1 MILEKVS
8 VSQIAS
14 FDPTQPAGCP
24 RRWWFRYVAGK
35 PEPETASKS
44 KGKDFHTSI
53 EHYLKTGED
62 VLSPEVRAG
71 KHLIRRGEKQYVEVQ
86 VPDRVFRLKLDFA
99 GVYLSGR
106 IDLLDCGTVH
116 LDGEG
121 AEVSEDVIEVLDWK
135 TTSSIAAYGKSGAAL
150 LTDPQMVGYGLA
162 VLNADRHADRV
173 RLSHVYFQTR
183 GQKLATKRTIVA
195 TRDHLE
201 GEHRRLTAVVSDMQ
215 RVAEISDASEVPK
228 NLLACSAY
236 GGCPHAS
243 YCPKSKVELLKNIWR
258 TPMSLRRATPAPQTQ
273 VPPAQQPAPV
283 APSAQAVHTAPV
295 QPAAPPA
302 QAVHTAPVQPAATHR
317 PVRAEVAAKL
327 REEIER
333 SDDEEGCA
341 DCGEELT
348 IRNVSRLVDGTIKH
362 IGCKGA
368 PPQIT
373 PPDQPVITLAQSF
386 EPVPP
391 ESIQTLP
398 AAARE
403 LAAQNVEPRRETS
416 KSEAQGAAEA
426 PKRGRGRPRKTA
438 PEPESQPGSPP
449 AAVEQRTERAAVQEA
464 GHTRTDIRP
473 ALQAHESR
481 DLAQSEQHE
490 LPATV
495 PEHTILIVDALV
507 ETCEMVYDLGPEV
520 DALAE
525 QLARQHNA
533 ADLRCAPADSPLSFG
548 KWKGALTA
556 VLRAEFTPRR
566 YQVGN
571 ASLCGLRCLGDEVRE
586 VAAQAIASKF
596 TTVVW
601 GRR

>member
-71 KHLIRRGEKQYVEVQ
+71 KHLIRRGERQHVEVQ
-86 VPDRVFRLKLDFA
+86 VPDRVFRLGLDFA

-162 VLNADRHADRV
+162 VLNADKYADRV

-183 GQKLATKRTIVA
+183 GQKLAAKRTIVA

-243 YCPKSKVELLKNIWR
+243 YCPKTEAERLKNIWR
-258 TPMSLRRATPAPQTQ
+258 TPMSLRRATQTQ
-273 VPPAQQPAPV
+273 VTPAQQPA
-283 APSAQAVHTAPV
+283 
-295 QPAAPPA
+295 PAAPPA
-302 QAVHTAPVQPAATHR
+302 QAVHTAPVQPVTAHR

-341 DCGEELT
+341 DCGEDLT
-348 IRNVSRLVDGTIKH
+348 IRNVSRLTDGTIKH

-403 LAAQNVEPRRETS
+403 LAAQNVELRREAV
-416 KSEAQGAAEA
+416 KPEAQASAAEA

-438 PEPESQPGSPP
+438 AEPESQTGSPP

-464 GHTRTDIRP
+464 EHTRTDIRP

>member
-1 MILEKVS
+1 MNLEKVS

-71 KHLIRRGEKQYVEVQ
+71 KHLIRRGERQHVEVQ
-86 VPDRVFRLKLDFA
+86 IPDQIFRLKLDFA

-162 VLNADRHADRV
+162 VLNADKYADRV

-183 GQKLATKRTIVA
+183 GQKLAAKRTIVA

-201 GEHRRLTAVVSDMQ
+201 GEHKRLTAVVNDMRDIARFSD
-215 RVAEISDASEVPK
+215 VSEVPK

-243 YCPKSKVELLKNIWR
+243 YCPKTEAERLKNIWR

-273 VPPAQQPAPV
+273 VTPAQQPA
-283 APSAQAVHTAPV
+283 
-295 QPAAPPA
+295 PAAPPA
-302 QAVHTAPVQPAATHR
+302 QAVHTAPVQPVTAHR

-327 REEIER
+327 RAEIER
-333 SDDEEGCA
+333 TDDEEGCA

-348 IRNVSRLVDGTIKH
+348 IRNVSRLTDGTIKH

-403 LAAQNVEPRRETS
+403 LAAQNVEPRRETA

-464 GHTRTDIRP
+464 EHTRTDIRP

-490 LPATV
+490 LPASPV
-495 PEHTILIVDALV
+495 PENTILIVDALV
-507 ETCEMVYDLGPEV
+507 ETCELVYDLGPEV

-533 ADLRCAPADSPLSFG
+533 ADLRCAPSDSPLSFG

-556 VLRAEFTPRR
+556 VLRAEFTPRT
-566 YQVGN
+566 
-571 ASLCGLRCLGDEVRE
+571 SLCGLRCLGDEVRD

>member
-1 MILEKVS
+1 MNLEKVS

-35 PEPETASKS
+35 SEPETASKS

-71 KHLIRRGEKQYVEVQ
+71 KHLIRRGERQYVEVQ
-86 VPDRVFRLKLDFA
+86 VPDRVFRLGLDFA

-106 IDLLDCGTVH
+106 IDLLDCGTIH

-162 VLNADRHADRV
+162 VLNADKYADRV

-183 GQKLATKRTIVA
+183 GQKLAAKRTIVA

-201 GEHRRLTAVVSDMQ
+201 GEHRRLTAVVNDMRAIAQ
-215 RVAEISDASEVPK
+215 ISDASEVPK

-243 YCPKSKVELLKNIWR
+243 YCPKTEAERLKNIWR

-273 VPPAQQPAPV
+273 VTPAQQPAPD

-295 QPAAPPA
+295 QPA
-302 QAVHTAPVQPAATHR
+302 
-317 PVRAEVAAKL
+317 PVRAETAAKL
-327 REEIER
+327 RAEIER
-333 SDDEEGCA
+333 TDDEEGCA

-348 IRNVSRLVDGTIKH
+348 IRNVSRLTDGTIKH

-403 LAAQNVEPRRETS
+403 LAAQNVEPRRETA

-426 PKRGRGRPRKTA
+426 PKRGRGRPRKA
-438 PEPESQPGSPP
+438 EPESQTGSPP
-449 AAVEQRTERAAVQEA
+449 AATLPELVDEICDAILRSSTPKIAA
-464 GHTRTDIRP
+464 
-473 ALQAHESR
+473 QAHESR
-481 DLAQSEQHE
+481 DLAQSEQPE
-490 LPATV
+490 LPANPV
-495 PEHTILIVDALV
+495 PENTILIVDALV
-507 ETCEMVYDLGPEV
+507 ETCELVYDLGPEV

-533 ADLRCAPADSPLSFG
+533 ADLRCAPSDSPLSFG
-548 KWKGALTA
+548 KWKGALAA
-556 VLRAEFTPRR
+556 VLRAEFTPRT
-566 YQVGN
+566 
-571 ASLCGLRCLGDEVRE
+571 SLCGLRCLGDEVRE

>member
-86 VPDRVFRLKLDFA
+86 VPDQVFRLKLDFA

-162 VLNADRHADRV
+162 VLNADKYADRV

-183 GQKLATKRTIVA
+183 GQKLAAKRTIVA

-243 YCPKSKVELLKNIWR
+243 YCPKTEAERLKNIWR

-273 VPPAQQPAPV
+273 VTPAQQLASV
-283 APSAQAVHTAPV
+283 APQQAVHMAPV
-295 QPAAPPA
+295 QPA
-302 QAVHTAPVQPAATHR
+302 
-317 PVRAEVAAKL
+317 PVRAETAAKL
-327 REEIER
+327 RAEIER
-333 SDDEEGCA
+333 SDDEQGCA

-348 IRNVSRLVDGTIKH
+348 IRNVSRLLDGTIKH

-368 PPQIT
+368 AAQVA

-403 LAAQNVEPRRETS
+403 LAAQNVEPRRETA

-464 GHTRTDIRP
+464 EHTRTDIRP

-490 LPATV
+490 LPASPV
-495 PEHTILIVDALV
+495 PENTILIVDALV
-507 ETCEMVYDLGPEV
+507 ETCELVYDLGPEV

-533 ADLRCAPADSPLSFG
+533 ADLRCAPSDSPLSFG

-556 VLRAEFTPRR
+556 VLRAEFTPRT
-566 YQVGN
+566 
-571 ASLCGLRCLGDEVRE
+571 SLCGLRCLGDEVRE

>member
-35 PEPETASKS
+35 PEPETQAKS

-71 KHLIRRGEKQYVEVQ
+71 KHLIRRGERQHVEVQ
-86 VPDRVFRLKLDFA
+86 VPDQVFRLKLDFA

-162 VLNADRHADRV
+162 VLNADKYADRV

-183 GQKLATKRTIVA
+183 GQKLAAKRTIVA

-236 GGCPHAS
+236 RGCPHAS
-243 YCPKSKVELLKNIWR
+243 YCPKTEAERLKNIWR

-273 VPPAQQPAPV
+273 VTPAQQPA
-283 APSAQAVHTAPV
+283 
-295 QPAAPPA
+295 PAAPPA
-302 QAVHTAPVQPAATHR
+302 QAVHTAPVQPVTAHR

-333 SDDEEGCA
+333 SDDEGCA

-348 IRNVSRLVDGTIKH
+348 IRNVSRLLDGTIKH

-368 PPQIT
+368 AAQVA

-403 LAAQNVEPRRETS
+403 LAAQNVEPRREAA

-464 GHTRTDIRP
+464 EHTRTDIRP

-490 LPATV
+490 LPASPV
-495 PEHTILIVDALV
+495 PENTILIVDALV
-507 ETCEMVYDLGPEV
+507 ETCELVYDLGPEV

-533 ADLRCAPADSPLSFG
+533 ADLRCAPSDSPLSFG

-556 VLRAEFTPRR
+556 VLRAEFTPRT
-566 YQVGN
+566 
-571 ASLCGLRCLGDEVRE
+571 SLCGLRCLGDEVRE

-596 TTVVW
+596 TTVIW

>member
-1 MILEKVS
+1 MTLEKVS

-24 RRWWFRYVAGK
+24 RRWWFRYVAGR
-35 PEPETASKS
+35 PEPETKAKG

-53 EHYLKTGED
+53 EYYLKTGED

-71 KHLIRRGEKQYVEVQ
+71 KHLIRRGDQQHIEVQ
-86 VPDRVFRLKLDFA
+86 VPDEVFHLKLDFA

-106 IDLLDCGTVH
+106 IDLLDCGTIH

-121 AEVSEDVIEVLDWK
+121 TEVSEDVIEVLDWK

-183 GQKLATKRTIVA
+183 GQKLAAKRTIVA

-201 GEHRRLTAVVSDMQ
+201 GEHRRLTAVVNDMRAIAQ
-215 RVAEISDASEVPK
+215 ISDVSEVPK

-243 YCPKSKVELLKNIWR
+243 YCPKTEAERLKNIWR

-273 VPPAQQPAPV
+273 VTPAQQPAPA
-283 APSAQAVHTAPV
+283 APSEQAVHM
-295 QPAAPPA
+295 
-302 QAVHTAPVQPAATHR
+302 APVQPAATHR

-348 IRNVSRLVDGTIKH
+348 IRNVSRLVDGTIRH

-368 PPQIT
+368 AAQVA

-398 AAARE
+398 PQARE
-403 LAAQNVEPRRETS
+403 LAAQNVEPRREVA
-416 KSEAQGAAEA
+416 KSEAQASASEA
-426 PKRGRGRPRKTA
+426 PRRGRGRPRKTVG
-438 PEPESQPGSPP
+438 PEPQPGSLP
-449 AAVEQRTERAAVQEA
+449 AVEPEQRVAVQEVEQQ
-464 GHTRTDIRP
+464 RTDIRP
-473 ALQAHESR
+473 APQAHESA
-481 DLAQSEQHE
+481 DPDPQ
-490 LPATV
+490 LPANPV
-495 PEHTILIVDALV
+495 PENTILIVDALV
-507 ETCEMVYDLGPEV
+507 ETCELVYDLGPEV

-533 ADLRCAPADSPLSFG
+533 ADLRCAPSDSPLSFG
-548 KWKGALTA
+548 KWKGALAA
-556 VLRAEFTPRR
+556 VLRAEFTPRT
-566 YQVGN
+566 
-571 ASLCGLRCLGDEVRE
+571 SLCGLRCLGDEVRE

-596 TTVVW
+596 TTVIW

>member
-35 PEPETASKS
+35 PEPETVSKS

-71 KHLIRRGEKQYVEVQ
+71 KHLIRRGERQHVEVQ
-86 VPDRVFRLKLDFA
+86 VPDRVFRLGLDFA

-162 VLNADRHADRV
+162 VLNADKYADRV

-183 GQKLATKRTIVA
+183 GQKLAAKRTIVA

-201 GEHRRLTAVVSDMQ
+201 GEHRRLIAVVNDMQ

-236 GGCPHAS
+236 RGCPHAS
-243 YCPKSKVELLKNIWR
+243 YCPKTEAERLKNIWR

-273 VPPAQQPAPV
+273 VTPAQQPA
-283 APSAQAVHTAPV
+283 
-295 QPAAPPA
+295 PAAPPA
-302 QAVHTAPVQPAATHR
+302 QAVHTAPVQPATTTY
-317 PVRAEVAAKL
+317 PVRAEIEAKL
-327 REEIER
+327 RAEIER
-333 SDDEEGCA
+333 TDDGEGCA

-348 IRNVSRLVDGTIKH
+348 IRNVSRLTDGTIKH

-403 LAAQNVEPRRETS
+403 LAAQNVEPRRETA

-426 PKRGRGRPRKTA
+426 PKRGRGRPRKTE

-464 GHTRTDIRP
+464 EHTRTDIRP

-490 LPATV
+490 LPASAV
-495 PEHTILIVDALV
+495 PENTILIVDALV

-556 VLRAEFTPRR
+556 VLRAEFTPRT
-566 YQVGN
+566 
-571 ASLCGLRCLGDEVRE
+571 SLCGLRCLGDEVRE

-596 TTVVW
+596 TTVIW

>member
-1 MILEKVS
+1 MILERVS

-71 KHLIRRGEKQYVEVQ
+71 KHLIRRGERQYVEVQ
-86 VPDRVFRLKLDFA
+86 VPDQVFRLHLDFA

-106 IDLLDCGTVH
+106 IDLLDCGTTH

-162 VLNADRHADRV
+162 VLNADKYADRV

-183 GQKLATKRTIVA
+183 GQKLASKRTIVA

-201 GEHRRLTAVVSDMQ
+201 GEHKRLTAVVNDMRDIAQ
-215 RVAEISDASEVPK
+215 INDVSEVPK

-243 YCPKSKVELLKNIWR
+243 YCPKTEAERLKNIWR

-273 VPPAQQPAPV
+273 VTPAQQPAPV
-283 APSAQAVHTAPV
+283 APS
-295 QPAAPPA
+295 A

-348 IRNVSRLVDGTIKH
+348 IRNVSRLVDGTIRH

-368 PPQIT
+368 AAQVA

-391 ESIQTLP
+391 EAIQTLP
-398 AAARE
+398 PQARE
-403 LAAQNVEPRRETS
+403 LAAQNVEPRREAA
-416 KSEAQGAAEA
+416 KPEGAAEA

-438 PEPESQPGSPP
+438 TESESQPGSLPT
-449 AAVEQRTERAAVQEA
+449 AVEPERAAVQEVE
-464 GHTRTDIRP
+464 HTRTDIRP
-473 ALQAHESR
+473 ALQAHE
-481 DLAQSEQHE
+481 LADSEPQ
-490 LPATV
+490 LPANLV
-495 PEHTILIVDALV
+495 PENTILIVDALV
-507 ETCEMVYDLGPEV
+507 ETCELVYDLGPEV

-533 ADLRCAPADSPLSFG
+533 ADLRCAPSDSPLSFG
-548 KWKGALTA
+548 KWKGALAA
-556 VLRAEFTPRR
+556 VLRAEFTPRT
-566 YQVGN
+566 
-571 ASLCGLRCLGDEVRE
+571 SLCGLRCLGDEVRE

>member
-53 EHYLKTGED
+53 EHYLRTGED

-71 KHLIRRGEKQYVEVQ
+71 KHLIRRGERQHVEVQ
-86 VPDRVFRLKLDFA
+86 VPDRVFRLGLDFA

-162 VLNADRHADRV
+162 VLNADKYADRV

-183 GQKLATKRTIVA
+183 GQKLAAKRTIVA
-195 TRDHLE
+195 TRNHLE
-201 GEHRRLTAVVSDMQ
+201 GEHRRLTAVVNDMRDIAQ
-215 RVAEISDASEVPK
+215 ISDVSEVPK

-236 GGCPHAS
+236 RGCPHAS
-243 YCPKSKVELLKNIWR
+243 YCPKTEAERLKNIWR

-273 VPPAQQPAPV
+273 VTPAQQPAPV
-283 APSAQAVHTAPV
+283 T
-295 QPAAPPA
+295 PPA
-302 QAVHTAPVQPAATHR
+302 QAVHTAPVQPATTHR

-348 IRNVSRLVDGTIKH
+348 IRNVSRLTDGTIKH

-391 ESIQTLP
+391 EAIQTLP

-403 LAAQNVEPRRETS
+403 LAVQNVEPRREAVKPEVQAGTS
-416 KSEAQGAAEA
+416 EA
-426 PKRGRGRPRKTA
+426 PKRGRGRPRKPA
-438 PEPESQPGSPP
+438 AEPESQPQPGS
-449 AAVEQRTERAAVQEA
+449 AAVEPQPAAAVQEVE
-464 GHTRTDIRP
+464 HTHIDIRP
-473 ALQAHESR
+473 AESR
-481 DLAQSEQHE
+481 DLAQSEQPE
-490 LPATV
+490 LPASPV
-495 PEHTILIVDALV
+495 PENTILIVDALV
-507 ETCEMVYDLGPEV
+507 ETCELVYDLGPDV

-533 ADLRCAPADSPLSFG
+533 ADLRCAPSDSPLSFG

-556 VLRAEFTPRR
+556 VLRAEFTPRTT
-566 YQVGN
+566 
-571 ASLCGLRCLGDEVRE
+571 LCGLRCLGDEVRE

>member
-44 KGKDFHTSI
+44 KGKDFHASI

-71 KHLIRRGEKQYVEVQ
+71 KHLIRRGDQQHIEVQ
-86 VPDRVFRLKLDFA
+86 VPDEVFHLKLDFA

-135 TTSSIAAYGKSGAAL
+135 TTSSIAAYGKAGAAL

-183 GQKLATKRTIVA
+183 GQKLASKRTIVA

-201 GEHRRLTAVVSDMQ
+201 GEHKRLTAVVNDM
-215 RVAEISDASEVPK
+215 RHVAEISDASEVPK

-243 YCPKSKVELLKNIWR
+243 YCPKTEAERLKNIWR
-258 TPMSLRRATPAPQTQ
+258 TPMSLRRATLAPQTQ
-273 VPPAQQPAPV
+273 VTPAQQPV
-283 APSAQAVHTAPV
+283 QTAPSEQAVHTAPV
-295 QPAAPPA
+295 Q
-302 QAVHTAPVQPAATHR
+302 TA
-317 PVRAEVAAKL
+317 PVRAEIEAKL
-327 REEIER
+327 RAEIER

-348 IRNVSRLVDGTIKH
+348 IRNVSRLVDGTIRH

-368 PPQIT
+368 AAQVA

-391 ESIQTLP
+391 EAIQTLP
-398 AAARE
+398 PQARE
-403 LAAQNVEPRRETS
+403 LAAQNVEPRREAA
-416 KSEAQGAAEA
+416 KSEGVAEA

-438 PEPESQPGSPP
+438 AESESQPGSLPTV
-449 AAVEQRTERAAVQEA
+449 VEPERAAVQKVEY
-464 GHTRTDIRP
+464 TRTDIRP
-473 ALQAHESR
+473 ALQAHE
-481 DLAQSEQHE
+481 LADPEPQ
-490 LPATV
+490 LPASSSAS
-495 PEHTILIVDALV
+495 TILIVDALV
-507 ETCEMVYDLGPEV
+507 ETCELVYDLGPEV
-520 DALAE
+520 DALVE
-525 QLARQHNA
+525 QLACQHNA
-533 ADLRCAPADSPLSFG
+533 ADLRCAPSDSPLSFG

-556 VLRAEFTPRR
+556 VLRAEFTPRT
-566 YQVGN
+566 
-571 ASLCGLRCLGDEVRE
+571 SLCGLRCLGDEVRE

>member
-86 VPDRVFRLKLDFA
+86 VPDQVFRLKLDFA

-162 VLNADRHADRV
+162 VLNADKYADRV

-183 GQKLATKRTIVA
+183 GQKLAAKRTIVA

-201 GEHRRLTAVVSDMQ
+201 GEHRRLTAVVNDMRAIAQ
-215 RVAEISDASEVPK
+215 ISDVSEVPK

-243 YCPKSKVELLKNIWR
+243 YCPKTEAERLKNIWR

-273 VPPAQQPAPV
+273 VTPAQQPASV
-283 APSAQAVHTAPV
+283 APQQAVHMAPV
-295 QPAAPPA
+295 QPA
-302 QAVHTAPVQPAATHR
+302 
-317 PVRAEVAAKL
+317 PVRAETAAKL
-327 REEIER
+327 RAEIER
-333 SDDEEGCA
+333 TDDEEGCA

-348 IRNVSRLVDGTIKH
+348 IRNVSRLTDGTIKH

-403 LAAQNVEPRRETS
+403 LAAQNVEPRRETA

-438 PEPESQPGSPP
+438 PEPQPGSLP
-449 AAVEQRTERAAVQEA
+449 AVEPEQRVAVQEVEQQ
-464 GHTRTDIRP
+464 RTDIRP

-490 LPATV
+490 LPASPV
-495 PEHTILIVDALV
+495 PENTILIVDALV

-556 VLRAEFTPRR
+556 VLRAEFTPRT
-566 YQVGN
+566 
-571 ASLCGLRCLGDEVRE
+571 SLCGLRCLGDEVRE

>member
-71 KHLIRRGEKQYVEVQ
+71 KHLIRRGERQHVEVQ
-86 VPDRVFRLKLDFA
+86 VPDRVFRLGLDFA

-162 VLNADRHADRV
+162 VLNADKYADRV

-183 GQKLATKRTIVA
+183 GQKLAAKRTIVA

-243 YCPKSKVELLKNIWR
+243 YCPKTEAERLKNIWR

-273 VPPAQQPAPV
+273 VTPAQQPA
-283 APSAQAVHTAPV
+283 
-295 QPAAPPA
+295 PAAPPA
-302 QAVHTAPVQPAATHR
+302 QAVHTAPVQPVTAHR

-348 IRNVSRLVDGTIKH
+348 IRNVSRLLDGTIKH

-368 PPQIT
+368 AAQVA

-398 AAARE
+398 PQARE
-403 LAAQNVEPRRETS
+403 LAVQNVEPRRETA
-416 KSEAQGAAEA
+416 KSEAQGAAGAAEA

-438 PEPESQPGSPP
+438 AEPESQTGSPP
-449 AAVEQRTERAAVQEA
+449 AAVESRPAAVQEA
-464 GHTRTDIRP
+464 EHTRTDIRP
-473 ALQAHESR
+473 ALQARESR

-495 PEHTILIVDALV
+495 PENTILIVDALV

-533 ADLRCAPADSPLSFG
+533 ADLRCAPSDSPLAFG

-556 VLRAEFTPRR
+556 VLRAEFTPRT
-566 YQVGN
+566 
-571 ASLCGLRCLGDEVRE
+571 SLCRLRCLGDEVRD

>member
-44 KGKDFHTSI
+44 KGKDLHTSI

-86 VPDRVFRLKLDFA
+86 VPDRVFRLHLDFA
-99 GVYLSGR
+99 GVYLSGK
-106 IDLLDCGTVH
+106 IDLLDCGTTH

-243 YCPKSKVELLKNIWR
+243 YCPKSEVELLKNIWR

-273 VPPAQQPAPV
+273 VTTAQAT
-283 APSAQAVHTAPV
+283 PSAQAVHTAPV
-295 QPAAPPA
+295 QPA
-302 QAVHTAPVQPAATHR
+302 TTTYL
-317 PVRAEVAAKL
+317 VRAETEAKLRAVEAKL

-348 IRNVSRLVDGTIKH
+348 IRNVSRLLDGTIKH

-368 PPQIT
+368 AAQVA

-398 AAARE
+398 PQARE
-403 LAAQNVEPRRETS
+403 LAAQNVEPRREAAKPEVKAS
-416 KSEAQGAAEA
+416 ASEA
-426 PKRGRGRPRKTA
+426 PRRGRGRPRKTA
-438 PEPESQPGSPP
+438 TEPESQPGSS
-449 AAVEQRTERAAVQEA
+449 AAVERVAVQEVE
-464 GHTRTDIRP
+464 HTRTELVARVASSQSTVLVVGDIRP
-473 ALQAHESR
+473 APESR

-490 LPATV
+490 LPASPV
-495 PEHTILIVDALV
+495 PENTILIVDALV
-507 ETCEMVYDLGPEV
+507 ETREMVYDLGPEV

-556 VLRAEFTPRR
+556 VLRAEFTPRT
-566 YQVGN
+566 
-571 ASLCGLRCLGDEVRE
+571 SLCGLRCLGDEVRE

>member
-1 MILEKVS
+1 MILERVS

-71 KHLIRRGEKQYVEVQ
+71 KHLIRRGERQYVEVQ
-86 VPDRVFRLKLDFA
+86 VPDRVFRLQLDFA

-106 IDLLDCGTVH
+106 IDLLDCGTTH

-162 VLNADRHADRV
+162 VLNADKYADRV

-183 GQKLATKRTIVA
+183 GQKLASKRTIVA

-201 GEHRRLTAVVSDMQ
+201 GEHRRLTAVVNDMRAIAQ
-215 RVAEISDASEVPK
+215 ISDVSEVPK

-243 YCPKSKVELLKNIWR
+243 YCPKTEAERLKNIWR

-273 VPPAQQPAPV
+273 VTPAQQPAPD
-283 APSAQAVHTAPV
+283 
-295 QPAAPPA
+295 APPA
-302 QAVHTAPVQPAATHR
+302 QAVHTVPVQPVATHR

-348 IRNVSRLVDGTIKH
+348 IRNVSRLVDGTIRH

-368 PPQIT
+368 AAQVA

-391 ESIQTLP
+391 EAIQTLP
-398 AAARE
+398 PQARE
-403 LAAQNVEPRRETS
+403 LAAQNVEPRREAA
-416 KSEAQGAAEA
+416 KPEGAAEA

-438 PEPESQPGSPP
+438 TESESQPGSLP
-449 AAVEQRTERAAVQEA
+449 AVEPEQRPQALPEMIDEICDAILRSSTPKIAA
-464 GHTRTDIRP
+464 
-473 ALQAHESR
+473 QAYESR
-481 DLAQSEQHE
+481 DLAQSEQCK
-490 LPATV
+490 LPANPV
-495 PEHTILIVDALV
+495 PENTILIVDALV
-507 ETCEMVYDLGPEV
+507 ETCELVYDLGPEV

-533 ADLRCAPADSPLSFG
+533 ADLRCAPSDSPLSFG
-548 KWKGALTA
+548 KWKGALAA
-556 VLRAEFTPRR
+556 VLRAEFTPRT
-566 YQVGN
+566 
-571 ASLCGLRCLGDEVRE
+571 SLCGLRCLGDEVRE

>member
-14 FDPTQPAGCP
+14 FDPAQPAGCP

-44 KGKDFHTSI
+44 KGKDFHASI

-71 KHLIRRGEKQYVEVQ
+71 KHLIRRGERQHVEVQ
-86 VPDRVFRLKLDFA
+86 VPDRVFRLELDFA
-99 GVYLSGR
+99 GVYLSGK
-106 IDLLDCGTVH
+106 IDLLDCGTTH

-121 AEVSEDVIEVLDWK
+121 AEVSEDIIEVLDWK

-183 GQKLATKRTIVA
+183 GQKLAAKRTIVA

-243 YCPKSKVELLKNIWR
+243 YCPKTEAERLKNIWR

-273 VPPAQQPAPV
+273 VTPAQQPAPQTQV
-283 APSAQAVHTAPV
+283 TPAQQPAPQTRVTPAQQQAVHTAPV
-295 QPAAPPA
+295 QPA
-302 QAVHTAPVQPAATHR
+302 TTTY
-317 PVRAEVAAKL
+317 PVRAEIEAKL
-327 REEIER
+327 RAEIER
-333 SDDEEGCA
+333 TDDEEGCA

-348 IRNVSRLVDGTIKH
+348 IRNVSRLLDGTITH

-368 PPQIT
+368 AAQVA
-373 PPDQPVITLAQSF
+373 PPDQPVIALAQSF

-391 ESIQTLP
+391 EAIQTLP

-403 LAAQNVEPRRETS
+403 LAAQNVEPRREAA
-416 KSEAQGAAEA
+416 KPEAQASAAEV
-426 PKRGRGRPRKTA
+426 PKRVRGRPRKTSA
-438 PEPESQPGSPP
+438 ESQPGSS
-449 AAVEQRTERAAVQEA
+449 AAVEPERAAVQEVE
-464 GHTRTDIRP
+464 HTRTDIRP
-473 ALQAHESR
+473 ALQAHE
-481 DLAQSEQHE
+481 LAD
-490 LPATV
+490 LPASPV
-495 PEHTILIVDALV
+495 PENTILIVDALV

-533 ADLRCAPADSPLSFG
+533 ADLRCAPSDSPLSFG
-548 KWKGALTA
+548 KWKGALAA
-556 VLRAEFTPRR
+556 VLRAEFTPRT
-566 YQVGN
+566 
-571 ASLCGLRCLGDEVRE
+571 SLCGLRCLGDEVRE
-586 VAAQAIASKF
+586 IAAQAIASKF
-596 TTVVW
+596 TTVIW

>member
-1 MILEKVS
+1 MTLEKVS

-35 PEPETASKS
+35 SEPETASKS

-183 GQKLATKRTIVA
+183 GQKLAAKRTIVA
-195 TRDHLE
+195 TRNHLE
-201 GEHRRLTAVVSDMQ
+201 GEHRRLIAVVNDMRDIAQ
-215 RVAEISDASEVPK
+215 ISDVSEVPK

-236 GGCPHAS
+236 RGCPHAS
-243 YCPKSKVELLKNIWR
+243 YCPKTEAERLKNIWR

-273 VPPAQQPAPV
+273 VTPAQQPAPV
-283 APSAQAVHTAPV
+283 T
-295 QPAAPPA
+295 PPA

-348 IRNVSRLVDGTIKH
+348 IRNVSRLVDGTIRH

-368 PPQIT
+368 AAQVA

-403 LAAQNVEPRRETS
+403 LAAQNVEPRREAA
-416 KSEAQGAAEA
+416 KPEAQASAAEA

-438 PEPESQPGSPP
+438 AEPESQPGSS
-449 AAVEQRTERAAVQEA
+449 AAVERVAVQEVE
-464 GHTRTDIRP
+464 HTRTDIRP
-473 ALQAHESR
+473 APESR
-481 DLAQSEQHE
+481 DLAQSEQPE
-490 LPATV
+490 LPASPV
-495 PEHTILIVDALV
+495 PENTILIVDALV
-507 ETCEMVYDLGPEV
+507 ETCELVYDLGPDV

-556 VLRAEFTPRR
+556 VLRAEFTPRT
-566 YQVGN
+566 
-571 ASLCGLRCLGDEVRE
+571 SLCGLRCLGDEVRE

>member
-8 VSQIAS
+8 VSQIAA

-35 PEPETASKS
+35 LEPETASKS
-44 KGKDFHTSI
+44 KGKDFHASI

-86 VPDRVFRLKLDFA
+86 IPDQIFRLKLDFA

-162 VLNADRHADRV
+162 VLNADKYADRV

-183 GQKLATKRTIVA
+183 GQKLAAKRTIVA

-243 YCPKSKVELLKNIWR
+243 YCPKTEAELLKNIWR

-273 VPPAQQPAPV
+273 VTPTQQPAPD
-283 APSAQAVHTAPV
+283 
-295 QPAAPPA
+295 APPA
-302 QAVHTAPVQPAATHR
+302 QAVHTAPVQPVTAHR

-348 IRNVSRLVDGTIKH
+348 IRNVSRLTDGTIKH

-391 ESIQTLP
+391 EAIQTLP

-403 LAAQNVEPRRETS
+403 LAVQNVEPRREAVKPEVQAGTS
-416 KSEAQGAAEA
+416 EA
-426 PKRGRGRPRKTA
+426 PKRRGRPRKTA
-438 PEPESQPGSPP
+438 AEPESQPQPGS
-449 AAVEQRTERAAVQEA
+449 AAVEA
-464 GHTRTDIRP
+464 
-473 ALQAHESR
+473 ESR
-481 DLAQSEQHE
+481 DLAQSEQPE

-495 PEHTILIVDALV
+495 PENTTLIVDALV
-507 ETCEMVYDLGPEV
+507 ETCELVYDLGPEV

-556 VLRAEFTPRR
+556 VLRAEFTPRT
-566 YQVGN
+566 
-571 ASLCGLRCLGDEVRE
+571 SLCGLRCLGDEVRE

>member
-14 FDPTQPAGCP
+14 FDSTQPAGCP
-24 RRWWFRYVAGK
+24 RRWWFRYIAGK
-35 PEPETASKS
+35 PEPETQAKS

-86 VPDRVFRLKLDFA
+86 IPDRVFRLKLDFA

-106 IDLLDCGTVH
+106 IDLLDCGSVH

-121 AEVSEDVIEVLDWK
+121 AEVNEDVIEVLDWK

-162 VLNADRHADRV
+162 VLNADKYADRV

-183 GQKLATKRTIVA
+183 GQKLAAKRTIVA

-201 GEHRRLTAVVSDMQ
+201 GEHRRLTAVVNDMRAIAQ
-215 RVAEISDASEVPK
+215 ISDAFEVPK

-243 YCPKSKVELLKNIWR
+243 YCPKTEAERLKNIWR

-273 VPPAQQPAPV
+273 VTPAQQPAPV
-283 APSAQAVHTAPV
+283 T
-295 QPAAPPA
+295 PPA
-302 QAVHTAPVQPAATHR
+302 QALHTAPVQPAATHR

-403 LAAQNVEPRRETS
+403 LAAQNVEPRREAA
-416 KSEAQGAAEA
+416 KPEGAAEA

-438 PEPESQPGSPP
+438 AEPESQPPGSLST
-449 AAVEQRTERAAVQEA
+449 AVEPERAAVQEVD
-464 GHTRTDIRP
+464 HTRP
-473 ALQAHESR
+473 ALQAHE
-481 DLAQSEQHE
+481 LADPEPQ
-490 LPATV
+490 LPASPV
-495 PEHTILIVDALV
+495 PENTILIVDALV
-507 ETCEMVYDLGPEV
+507 ETCELVYDLGPEV

-533 ADLRCAPADSPLSFG
+533 ADLRCAPSDSPLSFG
-548 KWKGALTA
+548 KWKGALAA
-556 VLRAEFTPRR
+556 VLRAEFTPRT
-566 YQVGN
+566 
-571 ASLCGLRCLGDEVRE
+571 SLCGLRCLGDEVRE

>member
-14 FDPTQPAGCP
+14 FDSTQPAGCP

-35 PEPETASKS
+35 VVPETASKS

-86 VPDRVFRLKLDFA
+86 VPDRVFRLGLDFG

-183 GQKLATKRTIVA
+183 GQKLAAKRTIVA

-201 GEHRRLTAVVSDMQ
+201 GEHRRLTAVVNDM
-215 RVAEISDASEVPK
+215 RDNARINDVSEVPK

-243 YCPKSKVELLKNIWR
+243 YCPKTEAERLKNIWR

-273 VPPAQQPAPV
+273 VTPAQQPAPV

-295 QPAAPPA
+295 QSAAPSA
-302 QAVHTAPVQPAATHR
+302 QAWLKDRT
-317 PVRAEVAAKL
+317 EEIAAKL
-327 REEIER
+327 RAEIER
-333 SDDEEGCA
+333 SDDEDGCA

-348 IRNVSRLVDGTIKH
+348 IRNVSRLLDGTIKH

-368 PPQIT
+368 AAQVA

-391 ESIQTLP
+391 EAIQTLP

-403 LAAQNVEPRRETS
+403 LAAQNVEPRREAA
-416 KSEAQGAAEA
+416 KPEAQARAGEA

-438 PEPESQPGSPP
+438 AEPESQPPGSLST
-449 AAVEQRTERAAVQEA
+449 AVEPERAAVQEVD
-464 GHTRTDIRP
+464 HTRP
-473 ALQAHESR
+473 ALQAHE
-481 DLAQSEQHE
+481 LADPEPQ
-490 LPATV
+490 LPASPV
-495 PEHTILIVDALV
+495 PENTILIVDALV
-507 ETCEMVYDLGPEV
+507 ETCELVYDLGPEV

-533 ADLRCAPADSPLSFG
+533 ADLRCAPSDSPLAFG

-556 VLRAEFTPRR
+556 VLRAEFTPRT
-566 YQVGN
+566 
-571 ASLCGLRCLGDEVRE
+571 SLCGLRCLGDEVRE
-586 VAAQAIASKF
+586 VAAQATASKF

>member
-14 FDPTQPAGCP
+14 FDSTQPAGCP

-35 PEPETASKS
+35 PEPETQAKS

-71 KHLIRRGEKQYVEVQ
+71 KHLIRRGESQHIELQ
-86 VPDRVFRLKLDFA
+86 LPDQALGLSLDFA

-121 AEVSEDVIEVLDWK
+121 AEVSEDTIEVLDWK
-135 TTSSIAAYGKSGAAL
+135 TTSSIAAYAKSGAAL

-162 VLNADRHADRV
+162 VLNADKHADRV

-183 GQKLATKRTIVA
+183 GQKLAAKRTIVA

-215 RVAEISDASEVPK
+215 RVSEISDASEVPK

-243 YCPKSKVELLKNIWR
+243 YCPKTEAERLKNIWR

-273 VPPAQQPAPV
+273 VTPVQQPAPA
-283 APSAQAVHTAPV
+283 APSE
-295 QPAAPPA
+295 

-317 PVRAEVAAKL
+317 PVRAEIEAKLRAVEAKL

-348 IRNVSRLVDGTIKH
+348 IRNVSRLLDGTIKH
-362 IGCKGA
+362 IGCKGVA
-368 PPQIT
+368 AQVA
-373 PPDQPVITLAQSF
+373 PPDQPVIALAQSF

-398 AAARE
+398 PQARE
-403 LAAQNVEPRRETS
+403 LAAQNVEPRRVVA
-416 KSEAQGAAEA
+416 KSEAQASAAEA

-438 PEPESQPGSPP
+438 AEPESQPGSS
-449 AAVEQRTERAAVQEA
+449 AAVEPEQRVAVQEVE
-464 GHTRTDIRP
+464 HTRTDIRP
-473 ALQAHESR
+473 APESR
-481 DLAQSEQHE
+481 ELADSEPR
-490 LPATV
+490 LPANPV
-495 PEHTILIVDALV
+495 PENTILIVDALV
-507 ETCEMVYDLGPEV
+507 ETCELVYDLGPEV

-533 ADLRCAPADSPLSFG
+533 ADLRCAPSDSPLSFG

-556 VLRAEFTPRR
+556 VLRAEFTPRT
-566 YQVGN
+566 
-571 ASLCGLRCLGDEVRE
+571 SLCGLRCLGDEVRE